1 MRKGP
6 AKKRAQ
12 PKRAAKAKR
21 AMKAKR
27 PVKPPVAKAAA
38 KHVVVTILRT
48 DNGVC
53 IVDPP
58 EASVRPGGT
67 VAFKSKAGRLTV
79 FVPTPSRAANL
90 FPRARGHVFGV
101 PAKGKKLIV
110 SVAKPKTPVVYTYAV
125 YCHKHK
131 EFAKASFPRIIVV

>member
-12 PKRAAKAKR
+12 PKRAA
-21 AMKAKR
+21 R
-27 PVKPPVAKAAA
+27 PQRSVKPPVAKAAPR
-38 KHVVVTILRT
+38 HVVVTVLRT
-48 DNGVC
+48 DKGVC

-67 VAFKSKAGRLTV
+67 VTFKSKAGRLTV

-90 FPRARGHVFGV
+90 FPRARGPVFGV

-110 SVAKPKTPVVYTYAV
+110 SVAKPKTPVVYTYSV
-125 YCHKHK
+125 YCHKYK
-131 EFAKASFPRIIVV
+131 EFAKASFPRIIVVD

>member
-12 PKRAAKAKR
+12 PKRAARPQR
-21 AMKAKR
+21 A
-27 PVKPPVAKAAA
+27 VKPPVAKAAS
-38 KHVVVTILRT
+38 KHVVVTVLRT
-48 DNGVC
+48 DNGAC

-67 VAFKSKAGRLTV
+67 VSFKSKAGRLTV

-90 FPRARGHVFGV
+90 FPRARGPVFGV
-101 PAKGKKLIV
+101 PAKGQKLIV

>member
-1 MRKGP
+1 MRKVP

-12 PKRAAKAKR
+12 PKRAV
-21 AMKAKR
+21 KAKR
-27 PVKPPVAKAAA
+27 PAKPPVAKAAP
-38 KHVVVTILRT
+38 KHVVVTVLRT

-90 FPRARGHVFGV
+90 FPRARGPVFGV

-125 YCHKHK
+125 YCHKYK

>member
-6 AKKRAQ
+6 AKKSAQ
-12 PKRAAKAKR
+12 PKRAARPQR
-21 AMKAKR
+21 A
-27 PVKPPVAKAAA
+27 VKPPVAKAAS
-38 KHVVVTILRT
+38 KHVVVTVLRT
-48 DNGVC
+48 DKGVC

-58 EASVRPGGT
+58 EAFVRPGGT
-67 VAFKSKAGRLTV
+67 VSFKSKAGRLTV
-79 FVPTPSRAANL
+79 FVPTPSRAAAL
-90 FPRARGHVFGV
+90 FPRARGPVFGV

-131 EFAKASFPRIIVV
+131 EFAKASFPRIIVLG

>member
-1 MRKGP
+1 MRKVP
-6 AKKRAQ
+6 AKRKAQ
-12 PKRAAKAKR
+12 PKRAAKPTRSA
-21 AMKAKR
+21 
-27 PVKPPVAKAAA
+27 KPPVAKAAP
-38 KHVVVTILRT
+38 KHVVVTVLRT
-48 DNGVC
+48 DKGVC

-67 VAFKSKAGRLTV
+67 VTFKSKAGRLTV

-90 FPRARGHVFGV
+90 FPRARGPVFGV

-110 SVAKPKTPVVYTYAV
+110 SVAKPRTPVVYSYSV